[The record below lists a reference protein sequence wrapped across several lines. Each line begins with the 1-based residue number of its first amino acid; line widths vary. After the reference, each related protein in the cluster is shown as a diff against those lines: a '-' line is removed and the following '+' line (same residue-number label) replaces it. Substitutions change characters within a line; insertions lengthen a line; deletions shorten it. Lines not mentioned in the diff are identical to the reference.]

1 MARDESGS
9 EDFAWSYPKSY
20 GAYGARDGIKKTVSY
35 YTEFPFKGQKAKVS
49 EFNNTVG
56 NNFFN
61 NFGGETYNV
70 IGAETS
76 VVFEPIWLAIS
87 QGLVRGIPTLYGKAH
102 EKWGKKTPGSGMVKK
117 AIGPLIT
124 GWGLISPLI
133 LGQGGRTELTV
144 ADETSLSYLGSVTEL
159 KRGQVEIS
167 VSLKEANKLGK
178 ATFVLVVAMGY
189 SMLALTLAIRLAWYN
204 FDEKLANASNG
215 SSSEPNSQTSSD
227 APASGAESGSAAGSN
242 TNTKKQTDQDSG
254 GSGTSSSATGAST
267 GTNGTSSSAAETAS
281 GTTAESEWK
290 ERWTTPKLIAQT
302 IYPAAESR
310 LLAIVKTLETLS
322 YRIVQCTW
330 YISEGLKL
338 DVEAARKKIEVNR
351 ARLDSAQTLPVAAR
365 LKLARK
371 LAKAM
376 SDEQKAAAQ
385 YQKMSPLLS
394 KLSSQ
399 VGMIVTDEE

>member
-215 SSSEPNSQTSSD
+215 SSEPKSQTSPD

-242 TNTKKQTDQDSG
+242 ANTKKQTDQDSG

-338 DVEAARKKIEVNR
+338 DVEAARRKIDLNK
-351 ARLDSAQTLPVAAR
+351 ARLDSAQALPVAAR
-365 LKLARK
+365 LKLAKK
-371 LAKAM
+371 LAEATL
-376 SDEQKAAAQ
+376 DEQKAALR
-385 YQKMSPLLS
+385 YQKVSLWLS
-394 KLSSQ
+394 KLSIQ
-399 VGMIVTDEE
+399 AGMIVTDEE

>member
-1 MARDESGS
+1 MARDESAN

-20 GAYGARDGIKKTVSY
+20 GAYGAKDSIKKTVSY

-49 EFNNTVG
+49 EFNNTIG
-56 NNFFN
+56 ANFFN

-76 VVFEPIWLAIS
+76 VVFEPIWLAVS
-87 QGLVRGIPTLYGKAH
+87 QGLVRGVPTLYEKAH
-102 EKWGKKTPGSGMVKK
+102 KKWGNKTPGSGLVKK
-117 AIGPLIT
+117 AIGTLIT
-124 GWGLISPLI
+124 GWGLISPLL

-144 ADETSLSYLGSVTEL
+144 ADETTLSYLGSVTEL

-178 ATFVLVVAMGY
+178 ATFILVVAMGY

-215 SSSEPNSQTSSD
+215 SSEPIPNKSD
-227 APASGAESGSAAGSN
+227 VPASGTQSGTISKSDEN
-242 TNTKKQTDQDSG
+242 SKTQTGQDSG
-254 GSGTSSSATGAST
+254 STETGSA
-267 GTNGTSSSAAETAS
+267 
-281 GTTAESEWK
+281 TTAESEWK
-290 ERWTTPKLIAQT
+290 ERWQTPKIIAQT
-302 IYPAAESR
+302 VYPLAESR
-310 LLAIVKTLETLS
+310 LLAIVKTLETFS

-330 YISEGLKL
+330 YFSEGLKL
-338 DVEAARKKIEVNR
+338 DVEAARRKIEVNK

-376 SDEQKAAAQ
+376 SDEQKASAQ
-385 YQKMSPLLS
+385 YQKTSLWLS

>member
-1 MARDESGS
+1 MARDEGGN

-20 GAYGARDGIKKTVSY
+20 GAYGAKDSIKKTVSY

-49 EFNNTVG
+49 EFNNTIG
-56 NNFFN
+56 SNFFN

-76 VVFEPIWLAIS
+76 VVFEPIWLAVS
-87 QGLVRGIPTLYGKAH
+87 QGLVRGVPNLYEKAH
-102 EKWGKKTPGSGMVKK
+102 KKWGDKTPGSGLVKK
-117 AIGPLIT
+117 AIGTLIT
-124 GWGLISPLI
+124 GWGLISPLL

-144 ADETSLSYLGSVTEL
+144 ADETTLSYLGSVTEL

-178 ATFVLVVAMGY
+178 ATFILVVAMGY

-215 SSSEPNSQTSSD
+215 SSEPKPKNTD
-227 APASGAESGSAAGSN
+227 VPASGTQSGATAKSDENSK
-242 TNTKKQTDQDSG
+242 TQTGQNSG
-254 GSGTSSSATGAST
+254 ATGT
-267 GTNGTSSSAAETAS
+267 GSS
-281 GTTAESEWK
+281 TTAESEWN
-290 ERWTTPKLIAQT
+290 ERWQTPKIIAQT
-302 IYPAAESR
+302 FYPLAESR
-310 LLAIVKTLETLS
+310 LLAIIKTLETFS

-330 YISEGLKL
+330 YFSEGLKL
-338 DVEAARKKIEVNR
+338 DVEAARRKIELNK
-351 ARLDSAQTLPVAAR
+351 ARLDSSQALPVAAR

-385 YQKMSPLLS
+385 YQKMSLWLS

>member
-1 MARDESGS
+1 MARDESGN

-20 GAYGARDGIKKTVSY
+20 GAYGAKDSIKKTVSY

-49 EFNNTVG
+49 EFNNTIG
-56 NNFFN
+56 SNFFN

-76 VVFEPIWLAIS
+76 VVFEPIWLADS
-87 QGLVRGIPTLYGKAH
+87 QGLVRGVPTLYEKAH
-102 EKWGKKTPGSGMVKK
+102 KKWGNKSPGSGLVKK
-117 AIGPLIT
+117 AIGALIT
-124 GWGLISPLI
+124 GWGLISPLL

-144 ADETSLSYLGSVTEL
+144 ADETTLSYLGTVTEL

-178 ATFVLVVAMGY
+178 ATFILVVAMGY

-215 SSSEPNSQTSSD
+215 STTPKPMANTAD
-227 APASGAESGSAAGSN
+227 VPASGTKSGAAAGSGEN
-242 TNTKKQTDQDSG
+242 SPAQTGQNSG
-254 GSGTSSSATGAST
+254 
-267 GTNGTSSSAAETAS
+267 AS
-281 GTTAESEWK
+281 GTESGTTPESEWK
-290 ERWTTPKLIAQT
+290 ERWQTPKIIAQT
-302 IYPAAESR
+302 VYPLAESR
-310 LLAIVKTLETLS
+310 LLAIVKTLETFS

-330 YISEGLKL
+330 YFSEGLKL
-338 DVEAARKKIEVNR
+338 DVEAARRKIELNK
-351 ARLDSAQTLPVAAR
+351 ARLDSSQALPVVAR

-385 YQKMSPLLS
+385 YQKMSLWLS

-399 VGMIVTDEE
+399 AGMIVTDEE